1 MEVCF
6 KDMNRILQDDG
17 VMTVMFTHRT
27 SEAWSSLA
35 TALMNAEFTFVSSW
49 PVHTEPSDKY
59 GKRGKGVLKV
69 TVLLTCTKRRLNHP
83 GIWEHIADELR
94 DVAKS
99 KIEEFSK
106 LGINGPDLKV
116 SVYGPVLG

>member
-6 KDMNRILQDDG
+6 KEMHRVLQDDG

-35 TALMNAEFTFVSSW
+35 SALMNAEFTFVSSW

-59 GKRGKGVLKV
+59 GKSGKGV
-69 TVLLTCTKRRLNHP
+69 TKSHSTSNMY
-83 GIWEHIADELR
+83 E
-94 DVAKS
+94 K
-99 KIEEFSK
+99 KIESSRY
-106 LGINGPDLKV
+106 LGTYNR
-116 SVYGPVLG
+116 